1 MTPSSVCTNHVA
13 RQQGQ
18 AIVEAL
24 LVLPLMAALIWGVTW
39 VGGLQ
44 FSAQQLAHAS
54 RKAAMA
60 GALGQHATPLH
71 SFAAARQTRQMR
83 DLDGVATPSL
93 SRLQREWF
101 GEGLRL
107 MAVYAQSAHSSSG
120 ALRSPSI
127 TRHTHVAVGSG
138 HAFSDHDAR
147 HRIAKP
153 SDGWRR
159 AEQMSLAAAHRMAP
173 QLQRMDRPWGRPA
186 LRTDWLSG
194 WADVVPQ
201 GRLTPQQE
209 QFR

>member
-1 MTPSSVCTNHVA
+1 MIPSSVCTNHVA

-24 LVLPLMAALIWGVTW
+24 LMLPLMAALLWGVTW

-44 FSAQQLAHAS
+44 FLAQQLAHAS

-138 HAFSDHDAR
+138 HALSDHDAR

-153 SDGWRR
+153 SDAWRGVAPNRCHWLRRIGWRR
-159 AEQMSLAAAHRMAP
+159 SCSAWTVLGAGLHYGLIGCR
-173 QLQRMDRPWGRPA
+173 DG
-186 LRTDWLSG
+186 
-194 WADVVPQ
+194 
-201 GRLTPQQE
+201 LTSCLKDD
-209 QFR
+209 